1 MGSAAQVAE
10 GPPFPL
16 MGEMGTG
23 AFPPQGHRGSLVRQ
37 DQHVTP
43 QVGVRFV
50 CGLRDEPPGRLRR
63 GRGNERQMAGG
74 ERAQREAAG
83 LTLSAAAASPRG
95 CSQAARNAQTFQ
107 RGLAVCEQRMGR
119 VARKAVTIQPGEDRL

>member
-1 MGSAAQVAE
+1 MAE

-16 MGEMGTG
+16 VGEMGAG
-23 AFPPQGHRGSLVRQ
+23 AFPPQGHRGSLVRR

-43 QVGVRFV
+43 QVGVRFE

-83 LTLSAAAASPRG
+83 LTLSAAAAASPQGR
-95 CSQAARNAQTFQ
+95 SQAARNAQAFLGTRLSAN
-107 RGLAVCEQRMGR
+107 RGWVE
-119 VARKAVTIQPGEDRL
+119 